1 MEKLRQDLE
10 FVLLGEKRRC
20 PRTDKTMKSRRDK
33 KNVVGPL
40 ARISALMVNP
50 LARFLVGER
59 GELRFPEVNYIF
71 CAPTPESQCA
81 DTGTTFQLF
90 VKASFSDPFY
100 EGILFLCAGPKWI
113 PKCDSGGEIPL

>member
-1 MEKLRQDLE
+1 
-10 FVLLGEKRRC
+10 
-20 PRTDKTMKSRRDK
+20 MKSRRDK

-71 CAPTPESQCA
+71 CVAKN
-81 DTGTTFQLF
+81 L
-90 VKASFSDPFY
+90 K
-100 EGILFLCAGPKWI
+100 I
-113 PKCDSGGEIPL
+113 PKLHKISKPTC